1 MVVLSNKY
9 DLTFDKGRESN
20 NPNEEI
26 QNMKDY
32 RTASCILSLHRH
44 AICSVYI
51 ESILNQ
57 SQNRFSIR
65 NKLTKAPDAL
75 FACSDLTH

>member
-1 MVVLSNKY
+1 M
-9 DLTFDKGRESN
+9 TFDKGRESI

-32 RTASCILSLHRH
+32 RTASCVISLHRH

-51 ESILNQ
+51 ESILNL
-57 SQNRFSIR
+57 SQNRISIR
-65 NKLTKAPDAL
+65 KKLTKAPDAL
-75 FACSDLTH
+75 FACSALTH

>member
-1 MVVLSNKY
+1 M
-9 DLTFDKGRESN
+9 TFDKGRESI

-32 RTASCILSLHRH
+32 RTASCIISLYSH
-44 AICSVYI
+44 AICSAQV

-57 SQNRFSIR
+57 SQNRFSILD
-65 NKLTKAPDAL
+65 KLTKAPDAL
-75 FACSDLTH
+75 IACNDLTH